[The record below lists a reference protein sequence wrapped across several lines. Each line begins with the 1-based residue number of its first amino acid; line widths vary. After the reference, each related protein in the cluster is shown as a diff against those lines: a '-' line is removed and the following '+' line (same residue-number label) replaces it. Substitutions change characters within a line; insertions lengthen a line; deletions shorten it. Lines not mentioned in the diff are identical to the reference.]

1 MIVISDE
8 AEKFGGIQHFGP
20 MEIIWLLHMLWY
32 PIDEPSEKLVFDW
45 KTRYYRVIGNV
56 NSEQLFW
63 ACSENPKLK
72 HSGLRI
78 SLTFYTIPF

>member
-32 PIDEPSEKLVFDW
+32 PIDEPSEKLV
-45 KTRYYRVIGNV
+45 KYST
-56 NSEQLFW
+56 E
-63 ACSENPKLK
+63 KL
-72 HSGLRI
+72 GI
-78 SLTFYTIPF
+78 IASLAT